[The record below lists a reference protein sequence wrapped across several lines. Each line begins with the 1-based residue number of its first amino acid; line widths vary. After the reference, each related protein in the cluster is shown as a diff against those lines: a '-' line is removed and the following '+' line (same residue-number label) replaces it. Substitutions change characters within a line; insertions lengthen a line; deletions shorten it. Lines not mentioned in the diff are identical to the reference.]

1 MDDYYKV
8 ILKKIKTILLSL
20 DKDKLNLI
28 DIRLPICNQK
38 INKSIS
44 QFLESNFKKLNI
56 LQATNSLF
64 QGYDNYKLIV
74 ITSVGTAFL
83 ECIYAGVKFVF
94 FDFENKNRFRKSFLF
109 TYNLFKS
116 RKLIISRV
124 EKMLYFLN
132 KYLDTNHNYNM
143 NKKQNLVLKKFSIEY
158 LQKYNFQTFIN
169 FVKIFKIKNKEE
181 FI

>member
-1 MDDYYKV
+1 LTFKKKKLKNKKNKKILIVLDGLPSTFISFRSLMLMDDYYKV
-8 ILKKIKTILLSL
+8 ILKKIKTILSSL

-56 LQATNSLF
+56 LQANNSLF
-64 QGYDNYKLIV
+64 QVYDNYKLIV

-94 FDFENKNRFRKSFLF
+94 FDFEPWH
-109 TYNLFKS
+109 Y
-116 RKLIISRV
+116 
-124 EKMLYFLN
+124 
-132 KYLDTNHNYNM
+132 
-143 NKKQNLVLKKFSIEY
+143 
-158 LQKYNFQTFIN
+158 
-169 FVKIFKIKNKEE
+169 
-181 FI
+181 